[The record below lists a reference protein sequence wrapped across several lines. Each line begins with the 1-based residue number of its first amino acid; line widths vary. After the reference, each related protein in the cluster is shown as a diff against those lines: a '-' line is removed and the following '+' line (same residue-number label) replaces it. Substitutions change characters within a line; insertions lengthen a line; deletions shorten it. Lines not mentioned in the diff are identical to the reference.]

1 MSPAEPDLRASDS
14 ERERTVAQ
22 LRDHFGAG
30 RLGEEELDERSQ
42 AAYAARTVGELGELL
57 ADLPA
62 LPATPARPGHDA
74 AYEAA
79 KKRVLHNAGS
89 SAIIVLICVVVWAA
103 SGAAG
108 GFWPIWVIL
117 GVGARSLFVT
127 WNELG
132 PGGDERRRLG
142 QGGSASGPGADRAPR
157 R

>member
-1 MSPAEPDLRASDS
+1 MSPAEPDLRASDA

-30 RLGEEELDERSQ
+30 RLSEEELDERSD
-42 AAYAARTVGELGELL
+42 AAYAARTVSELSTLL

-74 AYEAA
+74 GREAA
-79 KKRVLHNAGS
+79 KKRVLYNAGS
-89 SAIIVLICVVVWAA
+89 AALISLVCVVVWVAT
-103 SGAAG
+103 GAGA
-108 GFWPIWVIL
+108 GFWPIWVML

-132 PGGDERRRLG
+132 PGADERRRLG
-142 QGGSASGPGADRAPR
+142 QGSSSRPGADRSPR